1 MKRTHSANLLAI
13 AIAIL
18 ACGIVPRAL
27 GQDPDAGLAPNTAA
41 LTSDDVRAIV
51 TNAAAAVNDS
61 GMVIA
66 VSDRQGNIL
75 AMFRKNQA
83 PASSIGNF
91 GNTVDTNELAA
102 AVARTAAFFS
112 NSQAPLSSR
121 TVRFIS
127 GIHFL
132 APLHRTQR
140 SSVIR
145 RSPAG
150 PLRRRASGYLG
161 RRCFC
166 KKDD

>member
-13 AIAIL
+13 AIL
-18 ACGIVPRAL
+18 AGGIVAR

-51 TNAAAAVNDS
+51 TNAAAAVNDP

-75 AMFRKNQA
+75 AVFRKSQA

-121 TVRFIS
+121 TVRYIS
-127 GIHFL
+127 GIHFPPGVMFVPNAAL
-132 APLHRTQR
+132 YGIENTNRGCP
-140 SSVIR
+140 
-145 RSPAG
+145 
-150 PLRRRASGYLG
+150 
-161 RRCFC
+161 
-166 KKDD
+166 